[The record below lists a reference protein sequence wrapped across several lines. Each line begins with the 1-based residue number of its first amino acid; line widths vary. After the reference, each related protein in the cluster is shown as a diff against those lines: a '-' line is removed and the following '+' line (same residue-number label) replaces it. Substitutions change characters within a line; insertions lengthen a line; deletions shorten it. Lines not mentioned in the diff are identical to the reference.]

1 MAFEPVTGN
10 SISKK
15 GRVHETGLD
24 GYVSVNN
31 GKMEYLHAIQPR
43 MQGSKSLKNM

>member
-1 MAFEPVTGN
+1 MAFEPETGN

-24 GYVSVNN
+24 GYVSINN
-31 GKMEYLHAIQPR
+31 GNFDISNNDYVN
-43 MQGSKSLKNM
+43 G